1 MILEQINGPEEL
13 KALPPEDLKILA
25 QEIRTFLIE
34 KISHTGGH
42 LASNLG
48 VVELTIALF
57 KTLNLPEDKVI
68 WDVGHQ
74 SYTHKILSGRMG
86 NLTSSAST
94 GA

>member
-1 MILEQINGPEEL
+1 MTLEQIKGPEEL

-48 VVELTIALF
+48 VVELQRDHSLIYG
-57 KTLNLPEDKVI
+57 N
-68 WDVGHQ
+68 
-74 SYTHKILSGRMG
+74 GRH
-86 NLTSSAST
+86 
-94 GA
+94 

>member
-42 LASNLG
+42 LLYRRSFG
-48 VVELTIALF
+48 F
-57 KTLNLPEDKVI
+57 KPGGCRAYDGSVPGI
-68 WDVGHQ
+68 
-74 SYTHKILSGRMG
+74 
-86 NLTSSAST
+86 
-94 GA
+94 